1 MKNTMTTK
9 LTRATFHLS
18 LLVPG
23 VAAGQD
29 AHRHHHR
36 ASAGDAAAASGTVTG
51 KPAAVAPDGLPA
63 DRIVAIVDGDAVT
76 EQDVDDRAKLFA
88 LSTGMGID
96 SATLDRLRGQITR
109 QLIDEKL
116 RVQEIKRRK
125 IVVTPEEIS
134 AAITQIEA
142 RNGLPKDAL
151 RNKLAADGVS
161 LGTLIDQIRVQIGW
175 THVLRQNLGPRA
187 MVTDAEVQA
196 REDALKQEQ
205 GQPEYDV
212 AEIFIPIDDPTRA
225 AEANNFAQA
234 VIKQLRS
241 GAPFGI
247 VAAQFGQNQN
257 ALEGGDLGWV
267 NASRLDPEVVAVVQ
281 QMPIGAISNP
291 IRVAGGFDIV
301 TVHAKRTIGT
311 QMATVMT
318 VRQAFL
324 PFKTALDP
332 NHPTADQIA
341 TLGRARALQT
351 GAHSCDAVEA
361 ANKAAGNVRPSDPGP
376 LLLADLNP
384 QMQGVLTHMNAGDVT
399 HPLVSRDGI
408 AVIAVCGR
416 EEKNIATQTPDQIRD
431 QLLSERVEL
440 ASRQENR
447 ELRRHAVI
455 EMRSS

>member
-1 MKNTMTTK
+1 MTTTK
-9 LTRATFHLS
+9 LARAVLLAS
-18 LLVPG
+18 LLLPS
-23 VAAGQD
+23 VAAAQD
-29 AHRHHHR
+29 THRHHR
-36 ASAGDAAAASGTVTG
+36 RGTAGDTSSASGAVNEKL
-51 KPAAVAPDGLPA
+51 KPATVAPDGVPA

-88 LSTGMGID
+88 LSTGMGVD
-96 SATLDRLRGQITR
+96 AGTLDRLKPQITR

-134 AAITQIEA
+134 AAITQIEQ
-142 RNGLPKDAL
+142 RNGMQKDAL

-187 MVTDAEVQA
+187 MVKEAEVQS
-196 REDALKQEQ
+196 RENALKQEQ
-205 GQPEYDV
+205 GQPEYNV
-212 AEIFIPIDDPTRA
+212 AEIFIPIDDPTHS
-225 AEANNFAQA
+225 AEAERFAQA

-247 VAAQFGQNQN
+247 VAAQFGQNQS

-267 NASRLDPEVVAVVQ
+267 SADRLDPEVVDVVR

-301 TVHAKRTIGT
+301 TLHGKRTIGT
-311 QMATVMT
+311 QMATVLT

-324 PFKTALDP
+324 PFKSTLDP
-332 NHPTADQIA
+332 QHPTPDQIA
-341 TLGRARALQT
+341 TLARARALGT
-351 GAHSCDAVEA
+351 GPHDCGTIEA
-361 ANKAAGNVRPSDPGP
+361 ANKAAGSVRPADPGP

-384 QMQGVLTHMNAGDVT
+384 QMQNVLAHMNAGDVT
-399 HPLVSRDGI
+399 RPLVNQDGI

-447 ELRRHAVI
+447 DLRRHAVI